1 MAQEDTASWGSL
13 FRELFHFGIYK
24 RSQGRVARQT
34 TFFALFALA
43 AFGDYRLMALMTSMG
58 QQTPVRLG
66 VGALLLLVAAWVSYR
81 LVNAPKFADFLIAV
95 EAEMSKVSWPTR
107 TELIRSV
114 IVVMIT
120 LFALTAILF
129 AYDAIWSGIFRMLG
143 IRS

>member
-1 MAQEDTASWGSL
+1 MAQDNTASWGSV

-24 RSQGRVARQT
+24 RSQGKIARQT
-34 TFFALFALA
+34 TAFALFALA
-43 AFGDYRLMALMTSMG
+43 AFGDYRLLVLLTSTVE
-58 QQTPVRLG
+58 QTWVRLAIGAG
-66 VGALLLLVAAWVSYR
+66 VLLAAAWICFR

-95 EAEMSKVSWPTR
+95 EAEMSKVSWPSR

-129 AYDAIWSGIFRMLG
+129 AYDAIWSGVFRMLG
-143 IRS
+143 IRI